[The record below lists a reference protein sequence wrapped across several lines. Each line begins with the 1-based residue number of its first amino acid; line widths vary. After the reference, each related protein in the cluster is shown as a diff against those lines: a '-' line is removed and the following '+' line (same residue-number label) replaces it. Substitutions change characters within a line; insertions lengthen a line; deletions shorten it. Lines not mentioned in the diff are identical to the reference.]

1 MKIDAALPPI
11 QLDKIPDLVKAA
23 EEIGFDALWT
33 TETMHDPFLPCAL
46 ISLYS
51 KNLHFGTAVA
61 IAFARSPGTL
71 AYTAW
76 DLAAASGGR
85 FILGLGTQVKG
96 HIERRFGMDWP
107 ESPVQKLREQ
117 ISAVHSFWE
126 CWQQGTPLN
135 FRGEYFR
142 LNLMSPFFNPG
153 PIAHPNIPI
162 FIAGVNKGL
171 ARLAGEIADG
181 FHVHPFHTP
190 DYLRQVLKPA
200 LKEGALRSGRSH
212 PSTQVSVTAFAAS
225 TEEERFFIKAQIAF
239 YASTPSYRPVM
250 QLHGWDEIAQ
260 QLSRLAARGKWEEM
274 PQLIDD
280 EIFNTFSVS
289 APPGEIGP
297 ALIERYG
304 GLADRLTV
312 YKPFQPGEK
321 DFFWR
326 QLAGEIRKR

>member
-1 MKIDAALPPI
+1 
-11 QLDKIPDLVKAA
+11 
-23 EEIGFDALWT
+23 
-33 TETMHDPFLPCAL
+33 
-46 ISLYS
+46 
-51 KNLHFGTAVA
+51 
-61 IAFARSPGTL
+61 
-71 AYTAW
+71 
-76 DLAAASGGR
+76 
-85 FILGLGTQVKG
+85 
-96 HIERRFGMDWP
+96 
-107 ESPVQKLREQ
+107 
-117 ISAVHSFWE
+117 
-126 CWQQGTPLN
+126 
-135 FRGEYFR
+135 
-142 LNLMSPFFNPG
+142 MSPFFNPG